1 MRFLEFSKG
10 PSTFITNEEQDL
22 LQQIINKGVVYKKKL
37 SEREAELANRLVNKD
52 LLLRKRIDDQITY
65 QRSSKSKSQ
74 KSY

>member
-22 LQQIINKGVVYKKKL
+22 LRQIFNKGVVYKKKL